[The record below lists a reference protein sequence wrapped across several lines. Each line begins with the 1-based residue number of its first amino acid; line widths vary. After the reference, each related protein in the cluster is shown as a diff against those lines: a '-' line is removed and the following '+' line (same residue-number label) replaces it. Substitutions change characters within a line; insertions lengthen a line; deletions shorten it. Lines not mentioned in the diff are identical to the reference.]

1 MGISSTEASL
11 RAIRE
16 DLDLPAAGSIDERA
30 VLNKINKPY
39 LPVSLSEYKG
49 NILGTQLYIPGG
61 DSPLEEIQWP
71 KRRDEAFATYYGEKR
86 GWVRVSGDRI
96 QIEQADQIGNAY
108 DYGTEFRICGKVLE
122 DGKYRLTGTAYG
134 DFAVAYDNQNHA
146 QMHIQLLASTDDYL
160 SGYQLLLVNK
170 TYYARNTSDDT
181 FYEDNLVDLST
192 KQPYVTF
199 ICRYIMSWQGRTTQT
214 YTHEFTDF
222 KLVKE

>member
-61 DSPLEEIQWP
+61 TMPKPEDQWP
-71 KRRDEAFATYYGEKR
+71 KRRDESFATYYGGR
-86 GWVRVSGDRI
+86 GGYVRLSGDRI
-96 QIEQADQIGNAY
+96 QVQVQDTTTMVG
-108 DYGTEFRICGKVLE
+108 DYGTEVRICGKVLE
-122 DGKYRLTGTAYG
+122 DGQYRLTGTAYG
-134 DFAVAYDNQNHA
+134 DFPDHPSNNSQHA
-146 QMHIQLLASTDDYL
+146 QLHVQLLANAGDYIL
-160 SGYQLLLVNK
+160 GIYDLLVDDVYIK
-170 TYYARNTSDDT
+170 RNGSTFDT
-181 FYEDNLVDLST
+181 DRTVNLST
-192 KQPYVTF
+192 SKPYITLIF
-199 ICRYIMSWQGRTTQT
+199 RYIITGSGIGSEF
-214 YTHEFTDF
+214 YTHEFTNF